1 MDSQEAL
8 AKAQR
13 AGHRANE
20 GQIKQESLER
30 LKRIASRKFRTC
42 FIFPI
47 AEFET
52 VFGLALW
59 GHGLPDDQLT
69 DEQRANRDRWEQ
81 VRTAILNNGNTQARA
96 LQAELDLHTCQFV
109 GYRVSLRGGESHG
122 A

>member
-1 MDSQEAL
+1 MDVQDAL
-8 AKAQR
+8 ASAQR

-20 GQIKQESLER
+20 QEIQRESLER
-30 LKRIASRKFRTC
+30 LKRIAQRKFRTT

-52 VFGLALW
+52 VFGLGLW

-69 DEQRANRDRWEQ
+69 NEQRANRLRWEQ

-96 LQAELDLHTCQFV
+96 LQAELDLHRVQFQ